1 MKVSDFII
9 DYLAKYGVR
18 HIFGYAGGAVT
29 HLLDSIYQSRD
40 MKFIS
45 VYHEQAAAFA
55 AEGYARIKNDIGVA
69 LATSGPGATNLI
81 TGIGSAFFDSVPCLY
96 ITGQVNTYEYKG
108 DSSVRQMGFQ
118 ETDIVSIV
126 APITKY
132 AARVNEAKSIQY
144 ELQKAIAIANS
155 SRKGPVL
162 LDIPMDIQRADIDP
176 GSLSAYEEEK
186 SELVQEEHGDGEWL
200 NEVIT
205 TLNHSRRPVILAG
218 GGVRT
223 AGAAELLGEFAQKT
237 NIPVVCSLMGLDVGY
252 DDNFYGLIGAYGNR
266 CANYALANSDLILAL
281 GSRLD
286 TRQTGTN
293 LSTFARE
300 AKLIRID
307 IDEHELQRRIKNDEL
322 SFKMD
327 IADFLSSVN
336 KETDR
341 ISPPDLSS
349 WHSILK
355 GYQKKYPSYT
365 KDDRTDPN
373 NIMKKISEA
382 TKEGDIICL
391 DVGQNQ
397 MWAAQSLELKEGQR
411 LLLSGGMGAMGF
423 SLPVA
428 IGAYY
433 ASPDRNI
440 IAIAGDG
447 GFQMNIQELQL
458 IKRNQLPIKIIIMNN
473 NCLGMIRHFQEMYFE
488 GRYGGTIIGYE
499 APDFGAVARGYGI
512 ESMEIEKNGDLRKI
526 EKALNS
532 DQPLLL
538 CIHLPQTTFVYPK
551 LEVGKPIED
560 QEPLLARE
568 EFYSNMLIAP
578 LEEK

>member
-1 MKVSDFII
+1 MKVSDFIVEF
-9 DYLAKYGVR
+9 LAKHGVT

-29 HLLDSIYQSRD
+29 HILDSIYKNSD
-40 MKFIS
+40 MEFVS

-81 TGIGSAFFDSVPCLY
+81 TGIGSAFFDSIPCLY

-108 DSSVRQMGFQ
+108 DSSIRQLGFQ

-132 AARVNEAKSIQY
+132 AVRVSEPKSIQY
-144 ELQKAIAIANS
+144 ELQKAVALANNP
-155 SRKGPVL
+155 RKGPVL

-176 GSLSAYEEEK
+176 DSLSIYEEERK
-186 SELVQEEHGDGEWL
+186 EGHNNVEQLK
-200 NEVIT
+200 EVIKII
-205 TLNHSRRPVILAG
+205 NNSSRPVILAG

-223 AGAAELLGEFAQKT
+223 AGASELLCEFARET
-237 NIPVVCSLMGLDVGY
+237 SIPVVSSLMGLDACN
-252 DDNFYGLIGAYGNR
+252 DNSFYGLIGTYGNR
-266 CANYALANSDLILAL
+266 YANYALANSDVILAL

-293 LSTFARE
+293 IYTFARE
-300 AKLIRID
+300 AKIIRID
-307 IDEHELQRRIKNDEL
+307 IDKNELQRQIKKDEL
-322 SFKMD
+322 SLNMD
-327 IADFLSSVN
+327 VADFLRSIN
-336 KETDR
+336 KNMDS
-341 ISPPDLSS
+341 ISLHDLEP
-349 WHSILK
+349 WCAILMEYK
-355 GYQKKYPSYT
+355 KKYSSYA
-365 KDDRTDPN
+365 KEALTDPN
-373 NIMKKISEA
+373 YIMSRISEA

-397 MWAAQSLELKEGQR
+397 MWAAQSLDLKKKQR

-433 ASPDRNI
+433 AMPDKNI
-440 IAIAGDG
+440 VAIAGDG

-458 IKRNQLPIKIIIMNN
+458 IKRNKLPIKVIIMNN

-488 GRYGGTIIGYE
+488 GRYGGTITGYE
-499 APDFGAVARGYGI
+499 APDFCSIAQSYGV
-512 ESMEIEKNGDLRKI
+512 ESISINKEEELCKI
-526 EKALNS
+526 EETLNTNHAM
-532 DQPLLL
+532 LI
-538 CIHLPQTTFVYPK
+538 CIQLPQTTYVYPK
-551 LEVGKPIED
+551 LAVGKPIED
-560 QEPLLARE
+560 QEPLLDRV

-578 LEEK
+578 LEEKLI

>member
-1 MKVSDFII
+1 MI

-18 HIFGYAGGAVT
+18 HIFGYAGGSVT
-29 HLLDSIYQSRD
+29 HLLDSIYKNRD
-40 MKFIS
+40 MEFVS

-108 DSSVRQMGFQ
+108 DLSVRQIGFQ

-155 SRKGPVL
+155 PRKGPVL

-186 SELVQEEHGDGEWL
+186 KEEHGDGEWL

-223 AGAAELLGEFAQKT
+223 AGAAELLSEFTRKT
-237 NIPVVCSLMGLDVGY
+237 AIPVVCSLMGLDVGH

-266 CANYALANSDLILAL
+266 YANYALANSDLILAL

-286 TRQTGTN
+286 TRQTGTDV
-293 LSTFARE
+293 STFARE

-307 IDEHELQRRIKNDEL
+307 IDENELQRRIKNDEL
-322 SFKMD
+322 AFKMD
-327 IADFLSSVN
+327 VADFLSSVN

-341 ISPPDLSS
+341 ISLTDLSP
-349 WHSILK
+349 WHAILK
-355 GYQKKYPSYT
+355 GYQKKYPSYV

-397 MWAAQSLELKEGQR
+397 MWAAQSLDLKEGQR

-433 ASPDRNI
+433 ARPDRNI
-440 IAIAGDG
+440 VAIAGDG

-458 IKRNQLPIKIIIMNN
+458 IKRNKLPIKIIIMNN

-499 APDFGAVARGYGI
+499 APDFCAIAQGYGI
-512 ESMEIEKNGDLRKI
+512 ESMEIEKDGDLGKI
-526 EKALNS
+526 EKALNME
-532 DQPLLL
+532 QALLL
-538 CIHLPQTTFVYPK
+538 CIHLPQTTVVYPK
-551 LEVGKPIED
+551 LAVGRPIED

-568 EFYSNMLIAP
+568 EFISNMLIAP